1 MKFSEEELLQVVAK
15 RVRKYTSNE
24 STSVT
29 YQTARQILS
38 SVLYCI
44 QEVDFD
50 VSHATAYEES
60 YELSEGNNNLT
71 AMKAFEI
78 GLNKKKDKIKRAKKL
93 FASLCVRFE
102 DYHNDCYR
110 ETIIDGMKA
119 FFERYDVDFDATNH
133 LLTLDYPLI
142 CEVKNIQGIDLIYEY
157 LYRTSLEQEF
167 LGYFSKEEVEKIL
180 IAYHRDYSGLI
191 INIASI
197 VLRNS
202 LGRLLTKQDLNCLS
216 IGEMQR
222 IEIEE
227 LFQDKEQDKIRQIL
241 NDTLQSFVMEQFKG
255 DICLFE
261 YLKKDINEIAYVLML
276 GIKQHS
282 LQQVLI
288 EVKDPKSIQEKKYR
302 EGGSME
308 DEALRE
314 LIEVMKKQ
322 SLEARIELIKKR
334 VKSLSDLKELLQECF
349 YQEECNRVF
358 ALLSDEE
365 RNVLIEEIKQKLDFD
380 EALYEWEERLI
391 YKI

>member
-1 MKFSEEELLQVVAK
+1 LCISYILEFSFFQTEGGL
-15 RVRKYTSNE
+15 RVFC
-24 STSVT
+24 
-29 YQTARQILS
+29 LS
-38 SVLYCI
+38 R
-44 QEVDFD
+44 
-50 VSHATAYEES
+50 
-60 YELSEGNNNLT
+60 
-71 AMKAFEI
+71 
-78 GLNKKKDKIKRAKKL
+78 GLGGV
-93 FASLCVRFE
+93 FW
-102 DYHNDCYR
+102 
-110 ETIIDGMKA
+110 GQ
-119 FFERYDVDFDATNH
+119 
-133 LLTLDYPLI
+133 TLDYPLI

-349 YQEECNRVF
+349 YQEECNRV
-358 ALLSDEE
+358 
-365 RNVLIEEIKQKLDFD
+365 
-380 EALYEWEERLI
+380 
-391 YKI
+391 